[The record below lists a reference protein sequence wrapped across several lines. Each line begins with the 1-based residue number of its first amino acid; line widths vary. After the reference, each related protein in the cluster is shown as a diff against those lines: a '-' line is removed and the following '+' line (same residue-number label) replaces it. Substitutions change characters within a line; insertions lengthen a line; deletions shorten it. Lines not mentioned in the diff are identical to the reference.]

1 MDVKK
6 TAEMVNVCCVPP
18 HHEDKQHYF
27 STLIINYWY
36 KTSVNYFWQTVF
48 NIDDFHNQELSQGLV

>member
-1 MDVKK
+1 
-6 TAEMVNVCCVPP
+6 MVNVCCVPP